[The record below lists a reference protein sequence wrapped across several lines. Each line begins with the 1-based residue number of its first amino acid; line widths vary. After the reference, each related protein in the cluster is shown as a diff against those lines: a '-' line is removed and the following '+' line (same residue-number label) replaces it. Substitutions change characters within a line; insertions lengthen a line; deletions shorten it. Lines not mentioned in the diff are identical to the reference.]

1 MLGFLLLLGF
11 AWLMRHSILRKAA
24 SLWIISDRIAQADAI
39 VVLGGRSDLRPGA
52 AAELY
57 KCGLA
62 PQILVPDGQEVNRTM
77 LLRGGIPSGAIVSY
91 GNGVSSTY
99 DEAHAVNDWATQS
112 EAKRIIVITEIF
124 GGRRVRW
131 IFNRALRRKR
141 RTGSGAGS
149 HAGAVQHGRLVANAR
164 RNISVLERGGQIFL
178 LSAEILIVLQQIL
191 WS

>member
-1 MLGFLLLLGF
+1 MRKLLPMLGFLLLLGF
-11 AWLMRHSILRKAA
+11 AWLMRHSILRKVA

-91 GNGVSSTY
+91 GSGVSSTY

-112 EAKRIIVITEIF
+112 KAKRIIVITEIF
-124 GGRRVRW
+124 GSRRVRW
-131 IFNRALRRKR
+131 IFNRALR
-141 RTGSGAGS
+141 GIG
-149 HAGAVQHGRLVANAR
+149 VQVQVLALTPEQYSKDDWWQTQEGISALWKEVVKYSYYRLR
-164 RNISVLERGGQIFL
+164 Y
-178 LSAEILIVLQQIL
+178 
-191 WS
+191 

>member
-1 MLGFLLLLGF
+1 LLT
-11 AWLMRHSILRKAA
+11 RHSILRNVA

-77 LLRGGIPSGAIVSY
+77 LLRLGIPSKAIVSY
-91 GNGVSSTY
+91 GNTVSSTY

-112 EAKRIIVITEIF
+112 KAKRIIVITEIF
-124 GGRRVRW
+124 GGRRVQW
-131 IFNRALRRKR
+131 IFNRALG
-141 RTGSGAGS
+141 GSGIQ
-149 HAGAVQHGRLVANAR
+149 VQVMALTPARYSMDDWWQTQEGISAFWNEVVKYSYYRLR
-164 RNISVLERGGQIFL
+164 Y
-178 LSAEILIVLQQIL
+178 
-191 WS
+191 